1 MSAEMN
7 GGLIM
12 ALLTA
17 WLLHELGH
25 WLALRSLGMAGRL
38 HNRWFLG
45 VALEVPPACQG
56 WRESYVAVAGPLAN
70 LLLAVFAW
78 CWDYSS
84 LLAANFVLGAVNL
97 LPFLPLDGGK
107 VLRGLAGSVFDW
119 LAVSRFLLFW
129 GKAAAL
135 AFAGVIYYF
144 GLHRWLLLLAV
155 WLYLLAWREERNLP
169 YLHMLHL
176 LELAHTKPGNSD
188 KYK

>member
-7 GGLIM
+7 GGLIL

-45 VALEVPPACQG
+45 VALEVPPACRG

-78 CWDYSS
+78 RWDYSS
-84 LLAANFVLGAVNL
+84 LLAANFVLG
-97 LPFLPLDGGK
+97 GGK
-107 VLRGLAGSVFDW
+107 FTAVF
-119 LAVSRFLLFW
+119 
-129 GKAAAL
+129 
-135 AFAGVIYYF
+135 AFRRRQGF
-144 GLHRWLLLLAV
+144 
-155 WLYLLAWREERNLP
+155 AWS
-169 YLHMLHL
+169 
-176 LELAHTKPGNSD
+176 GWQCF
-188 KYK
+188 